1 MTELAEEE
9 ISIAFMHYL
18 EDALVVFED
27 TTREMTN
34 RERIEVYY
42 HAYKESVK
50 ELYRRKTSNE

>member
-18 EDALVVFED
+18 EGALVVFED
-27 TTREMTN
+27 ATRDMTH

-42 HAYKESVK
+42 NAYKESVR
-50 ELYRRKTSNE
+50 ELYRRKTGDG